1 MRFRFSAADERLSGS
16 LQPGGLFR
24 DPPAGDP
31 AFRIEAILAVAL
43 DALHALRRVAWT
55 QGEVVRIG
63 MLVDDGHAA
72 VSIRLE
78 GMNHP
83 SVCDEGVVTAE
94 DEVV

>member
-1 MRFRFSAADERLSGS
+1 ML
-16 LQPGGLFR
+16 LL
-24 DPPAGDP
+24 
-31 AFRIEAILAVAL
+31 
-43 DALHALRRVAWT
+43 ALRRVAWT